1 MSTVSHDDESK
12 EEVPS
17 PKRMRSESDDE
28 TSTVSN
34 EDIFSSSDEGESP
47 EEMNDSDE
55 EADPWGVLIHEAA
68 AELSTMNLTVQSF
81 ENNGF
86 SEIDAKKQAFS
97 EILPELRKEL
107 GNIYL
112 ARLQWMSEMKRDP
125 VHRKIMK
132 TKDAFVDEDEF
143 DPDEA
148 LAVAVKKRKFLNKRM
163 LEDRQHFPDEED
175 DDEDNAC
182 ISYESRNELH

>member
-1 MSTVSHDDESK
+1 MTVCQQYHVMKSLNK
-12 EEVPS
+12 KCRALKGCEVNQTT
-17 PKRMRSESDDE
+17 KRQQYPMK
-28 TSTVSN
+28 
-34 EDIFSSSDEGESP
+34 IFS
-47 EEMNDSDE
+47 
-55 EADPWGVLIHEAA
+55 VHQ
-68 AELSTMNLTVQSF
+68 TK

-97 EILPELRKEL
+97 EILPELGKEL

-112 ARLQWMSEMKRDP
+112 VRLQWMSEMKRDP
-125 VHRKIMK
+125 VHRKIVK
-132 TKDAFVDEDEF
+132 TKDAFVDGDEF

-148 LAVAVKKRKFLNKRM
+148 LAAAVRKRKFLLERM
-163 LEDRQHFPDEED
+163 LEGRQHFPDKED